1 MMKDEIEKFTGYL
14 QNTKKSSNNTVMSY
28 RRDLNKFC
36 SFMDAK
42 EVIGI
47 GNVSDTNLNSYVL
60 YLENQGLSS
69 ATISRNIA
77 SIKAFFL
84 YLLREGKIKQD
95 PTVQLKPPKCEKKKP
110 KTLTMEEVELLLKQ
124 PQGDRPKDLRDKAML
139 ELLYATGLRV
149 SELINLKLSDVNL
162 QMGFLVCN
170 DNAKTRV
177 IPMDSVALQAL
188 DVYIK
193 SSREQMSRDSD
204 YLFVNCYGTQ
214 MTRQGFWKILKFYAK
229 KAGIEKEIAPHMIR
243 HSFASHLVENG
254 ADLHAVQEMLG
265 HSDIATTQ
273 IYVNL
278 ENNTKLKEVYA
289 KAHPREKRSKPSLG
303 DNN

>member
-1 MMKDEIEKFTGYL
+1 MMKEEIEKFTSYL
-14 QNTKKSSNNTVMSY
+14 KNTKKSSNNTIMSY
-28 RRDLNKFC
+28 QRDLNKMC
-36 SFMDAK
+36 SFMEAK
-42 EVIGI
+42 EVAGI
-47 GNVSDTNLNSYVL
+47 GNINDTNLNSYVL

-84 YLLREGKIKQD
+84 YLLREGKVKKD
-95 PTVQLKPPKCEKKKP
+95 PTMLLKPPKCEKKKP
-110 KTLTMEEVELLLKQ
+110 KTLTMEEVELLLRQ

-162 QMGFLVCN
+162 QMGFLVCS
-170 DNAKTRV
+170 DNSKNRV
-177 IPMDSVALQAL
+177 IPMDSIALQAL
-188 DVYIK
+188 DDYIAY
-193 SSREQMSRDSD
+193 SREQMSKGSD

-229 KAGIEKEIAPHMIR
+229 KAGIEKEIGPHMIR
-243 HSFASHLVENG
+243 HSFALHLVENG

-273 IYVNL
+273 IYVNMDD
-278 ENNTKLKEVYA
+278 NSRLKEVYT
-289 KAHPREKRSKPSLG
+289 KAHPREQRVK
-303 DNN
+303 